1 MSATAPCLS
10 SAPASVFKFRK
21 AAFPDYL
28 SAYRAEIEQT
38 VFSVMA
44 EWQPQ
49 FRGAQWLYLAT
60 NSAGFFMEP
69 VINERLKL
77 FNPRNLVAVRADAT
91 TAGMALSLVAFT
103 RLGCFTGDPV
113 FYTAYNRLW
122 LDAMDS
128 ANAND
133 IKRLI
138 A

>member
-1 MSATAPCLS
+1 MSAIAPCLS
-10 SAPASVFKFRK
+10 DAPASVFKFRK
-21 AAFPDYL
+21 TRFPHYL

-49 FRGAQWLYLAT
+49 FRGAQWLYLGT
-60 NSAGFFMEP
+60 DSAGFFMEP
-69 VINERLKL
+69 VITERVKL
-77 FNPRNLVAVRADAT
+77 FNPRNLGAVRANAA

-103 RLGCFTGDPV
+103 RLACFTGDPV

-128 ANAND
+128 PFAKD

>member
-10 SAPASVFKFRK
+10 SASASVFKFRK
-21 AAFPDYL
+21 AAFPHYL

-77 FNPRNLVAVRADAT
+77 FNPRNLVAVRADAM

-103 RLGCFTGDPV
+103 RLACFTGDPV

-128 ANAND
+128 EHAKD

>member
-10 SAPASVFKFRK
+10 SASASVFKFRK
-21 AAFPDYL
+21 AAFPHYL

-60 NSAGFFMEP
+60 NSAGSFMEP

-103 RLGCFTGDPV
+103 RLACFTGDPV

-128 ANAND
+128 EHAKD